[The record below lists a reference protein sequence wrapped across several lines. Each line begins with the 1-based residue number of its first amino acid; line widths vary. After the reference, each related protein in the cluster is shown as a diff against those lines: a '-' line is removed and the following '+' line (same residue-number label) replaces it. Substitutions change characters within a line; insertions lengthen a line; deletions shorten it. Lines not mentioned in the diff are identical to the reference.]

1 MSTAYKSPQL
11 YIDGEW
17 ISATAE
23 TMPILSPATGKVIG
37 QLPLADEALVNRAL
51 ASSDTA
57 FQTWSKLPLS
67 ERQVIM
73 KRAAELLRERLEDAA
88 IHLTMELGR
97 PLAEAR
103 VEIEGCALLLEWC
116 ADNANQI
123 QDKVLPARQGWS
135 DLRVRYEPIGPV
147 AAFSPWNFPA
157 SLATR
162 KVASALAVGC
172 TVIARPPEET
182 PASFGMVAR
191 ALHDAGLP
199 AGVLNVLYGDPE
211 ITTYPIIDS
220 EVIRKIAFTGSTYVG
235 TLLAARAGAKAKPSV
250 MELGGHAPVIIC
262 DDVDI
267 EHVAQLSV
275 MAKFR
280 NAGQICVSPTRFYV
294 HEKVYDRFV
303 EQFANGAKSLRVGDG
318 LDPNTQMGALANAR
332 RVEGVDELI
341 KDALNRGATL
351 VTGGERINRE
361 GNYYTPTI
369 LCDVPNDAQIMTQEP
384 FGPVAVIQKFGDLDA
399 AIAAANNTDFA
410 LGAYGFSGSTQ
421 TAERLANEL
430 DAGMVA
436 INSFTLL
443 TIDSPIGGR
452 RYSGYGSEG
461 GLEGLAAYTIPKFC
475 TLIQE

>member
-1 MSTAYKSPQL
+1 MPMEYKSPQL

-17 ISATAE
+17 VSETAE
-23 TMPILSPATGKVIG
+23 TAPILNPSTGKVIG
-37 QLPLADEALVNRAL
+37 QLPLADKALVDRAL
-51 ASSDTA
+51 ASSAAA
-57 FQTWSKLPLS
+57 FKAWSKTPLA
-67 ERQVIM
+67 ERGTIM
-73 KRAAELLRERLEDAA
+73 KRAAGILRERLEEAA

-103 VEIEGCALLLEWC
+103 TEFEGCALLLEWC
-116 ADNANQI
+116 SDNAEQI
-123 QDKVLPARQGWS
+123 QDRILPARQGWS
-135 DLRVRYEPIGPV
+135 DLRVRHEPIGPV

-199 AGVLNVLYGDPE
+199 PGVLNVLYGDPD
-211 ITTYPIIDS
+211 ITTYPVIDS
-220 EVIRKIAFTGSTYVG
+220 DVIRKIAFTGSTHVG
-235 TLLAARAGAKAKPSV
+235 TLLAARAGEKAKPSV

-262 DDVDI
+262 HDVDV
-267 EHVAQLSV
+267 EQVAQSAV

-294 HEKVYDRFV
+294 HEKIHDRFV
-303 EQFANGAKSLRVGDG
+303 ALFTKGAKNLRVGDG
-318 LDPNTQMGALANAR
+318 LDPDTQMGALANAR
-332 RVEGVDELI
+332 RVDAIDALI
-341 KDALNRGATL
+341 KDAVNRGATL
-351 VTGGERINRE
+351 LTGGERIDRE
-361 GNYYTPTI
+361 GNYYQPTV
-369 LCDVPNDAQIMTQEP
+369 LSDVPADAQIMTQEP
-384 FGPVAVIQKFGDLDA
+384 FGPVAVIQRFEDLDT

-410 LGAYGFSGSTQ
+410 LGAYGFSGSVE
-421 TAERLANEL
+421 TAERLANDL